1 MRFTI
6 IKHIAALSEPNNGI
20 TKELNFIS
28 WNKREPVYDIRTWNS
43 NHTEY
48 GKGVKLTCREMKLLK
63 QLLLN
68 IDLF

>member
-1 MRFTI
+1 MLFTI
-6 IKHIAALSEPNNGI
+6 IEHIADLSEPNNGI

-48 GKGVKLTCREMKLLK
+48 GKGVKLTYREMKLLK
-63 QLLLN
+63 QSLLN